1 MAPGASPLRHSFF
14 LAAYTPP
21 LRNQAQE
28 TERKNDMASIYVFD
42 PDTAEYLGE
51 VDAYTSCVLERSW
64 QGVGDCQIVMDT
76 RCAGAELLQVGR
88 IITVGNAWHKAAI
101 LTAERLDGAR
111 GSHRRTL
118 TGVELKGIARL
129 RITVPPTA
137 QEDPDALGY
146 DRVIGAGEEVLRHYA
161 EKHMVNPTSEYRKIP
176 LLELEPAADPPRGK
190 ETPWQTRYENL
201 QDVLT
206 DIAEYCD
213 IGWNVA
219 MDYPRR
225 RWLLTV
231 SEGRDLTVG
240 RDGAE
245 TFVAFEED
253 FRNLTTS
260 SYTYDRGGYTNALYL
275 GGAGEDE
282 NRLVIVRYVDE
293 EHNVLEEPLS
303 GLARAEEMIDV
314 GNVEL
319 PDEAEYEGLHKY
331 VSGFSPLRT
340 LTAQISPA
348 GPFVYEAD
356 WDLGD
361 KVTVQ
366 VRDAAV
372 GLSVRMDA
380 RILTIEETYE
390 RGGQS
395 LRVTFGKEEPT
406 IGQALRQAQRQT
418 VR

>member
-88 IITVGNAWHKAAI
+88 VVTIGNAWHKAAI

-161 EKHMVNPTSEYRKIP
+161 EKHMVNPTSAYRKIP

-201 QDVLT
+201 QDVLS

-240 RDGAE
+240 REGAE

-348 GPFVYEAD
+348 GPFVYETD

-395 LRVTFGKEEPT
+395 LRVTLGKEEPT

>member
-88 IITVGNAWHKAAI
+88 VITIGNAWHKAAI

-201 QDVLT
+201 QDVLS

-240 RDGAE
+240 REGAE

-348 GPFVYEAD
+348 GPFVYETD

-406 IGQALRQAQRQT
+406 IGQALRQLRRTPVQ
-418 VR
+418 

>member
-1 MAPGASPLRHSFF
+1 M
-14 LAAYTPP
+14 
-21 LRNQAQE
+21 
-28 TERKNDMASIYVFD
+28 FD

-88 IITVGNAWHKAAI
+88 IITIGNAWHKAAI

-201 QDVLT
+201 QDVLS

-231 SEGRDLTVG
+231 SAGRDLTVG
-240 RDGAE
+240 REGAE

>member
-1 MAPGASPLRHSFF
+1 
-14 LAAYTPP
+14 
-21 LRNQAQE
+21 
-28 TERKNDMASIYVFD
+28 MASIYVFD

-88 IITVGNAWHKAAI
+88 VITIGNAWHKAAI

-137 QEDPDALGY
+137 QAGPDAPGH
-146 DRVIGAGEEVLRHYA
+146 DRGGGAGETVLRHYA

-201 QDVLT
+201 QDVLS

-231 SEGRDLTVG
+231 SAGRDLTVG

-293 EHNVLEEPLS
+293 EHELLEEPLS

>member
-1 MAPGASPLRHSFF
+1 M
-14 LAAYTPP
+14 
-21 LRNQAQE
+21 
-28 TERKNDMASIYVFD
+28 FD

-161 EKHMVNPTSEYRKIP
+161 EKHMVNPSSEYRKIP

-201 QDVLT
+201 QDVLS

-231 SEGRDLTVG
+231 SAGRDLTVG
-240 RDGAE
+240 REGAE

-293 EHNVLEEPLS
+293 EHELLEEPLS

-380 RILTIEETYE
+380 RVLTVEETYE

>member
-1 MAPGASPLRHSFF
+1 
-14 LAAYTPP
+14 
-21 LRNQAQE
+21 
-28 TERKNDMASIYVFD
+28 MASIYVFD

-88 IITVGNAWHKAAI
+88 VVTVGNAWHKAAI

-161 EKHMVNPTSEYRKIP
+161 EKHMVNPASEYRKIP

-201 QDVLT
+201 QDVLS

-231 SEGRDLTVG
+231 SAGRDLTVG
-240 RDGAE
+240 REGAE

>member
-1 MAPGASPLRHSFF
+1 
-14 LAAYTPP
+14 
-21 LRNQAQE
+21 
-28 TERKNDMASIYVFD
+28 MASLYVFD

-76 RCAGAELLQVGR
+76 RCAGADLLQVGR
-88 IITVGNAWHKAAI
+88 VITIGNAWHKAAI
-101 LTAERLDGAR
+101 LTAEKLDGAR

-118 TGVELKGIARL
+118 TGAELKGIAAL

-146 DRVIGAGEEVLRHYA
+146 DRVQGTGEEVLRHYA
-161 EKHMVNPTSEYRKIP
+161 ARHLVSPFSEYRKIP
-176 LLELEPAADPPRGK
+176 LLELEPQADPPRGR

-206 DIAEYCD
+206 DIAQYCD

-219 MDYPRR
+219 MDYPNR

-231 SEGRDLTVG
+231 SAGRDLTVG
-240 RDGAE
+240 NAE
-245 TFVAFEED
+245 SESFVAFEED

-260 SYTYDRGGYTNALYL
+260 SYTYDRGRYTNALYL

-293 EHNVLEEPLS
+293 EHELLEEPLS
-303 GLARAEEMIDV
+303 GLARAEKMIDV

-331 VSGFSPLRT
+331 VSSFSPLRT
-340 LTAQISPA
+340 LTAQISPT
-348 GPFVYEAD
+348 GPFSYEMD

-366 VRDAAV
+366 LRDAAV

-380 RILTIEETYE
+380 RVLSVEETYE
-390 RGGQS
+390 RGGQT
-395 LRVTFGKEEPT
+395 LRVTLGKEEPT
-406 IGQALRQAQRQT
+406 IGQVLREQARQP

>member
-1 MAPGASPLRHSFF
+1 
-14 LAAYTPP
+14 
-21 LRNQAQE
+21 
-28 TERKNDMASIYVFD
+28 MASIYVFD

-76 RCAGAELLQVGR
+76 RCDGEELLQVGR
-88 IITVGNAWHKAAI
+88 IVTIGNAWHKAAI

-161 EKHMVNPTSEYRKIP
+161 EKHMVNPSSAYRKIP

-190 ETPWQTRYENL
+190 ETPLQTRYENL
-201 QDVLT
+201 QDVLS

-231 SEGRDLTVG
+231 SAGRDLTVG
-240 RDGAE
+240 REGAE

-293 EHNVLEEPLS
+293 EHELLEEPLS

-348 GPFVYEAD
+348 GPFVYETD

>member
-1 MAPGASPLRHSFF
+1 M
-14 LAAYTPP
+14 
-21 LRNQAQE
+21 
-28 TERKNDMASIYVFD
+28 FD

-88 IITVGNAWHKAAI
+88 IITIGNAWHKAAI

-161 EKHMVNPTSEYRKIP
+161 DRHMVNPTSEYRKIP

-201 QDVLT
+201 QDVLS

-219 MDYPRR
+219 MDYPNR

-231 SEGRDLTVG
+231 SAGRDLTVG

-293 EHNVLEEPLS
+293 EHELLEEPLS

-348 GPFVYEAD
+348 GPFVYETD

-395 LRVTFGKEEPT
+395 LRVTFGKEELT

>member
-1 MAPGASPLRHSFF
+1 
-14 LAAYTPP
+14 
-21 LRNQAQE
+21 
-28 TERKNDMASIYVFD
+28 MASIYVFD

-88 IITVGNAWHKAAI
+88 IVTIGNAWHKAAI

-161 EKHMVNPTSEYRKIP
+161 DRHMVNPTSEYRKIP

-201 QDVLT
+201 QDVLS

-231 SEGRDLTVG
+231 SAGRDLTVG

-293 EHNVLEEPLS
+293 EHELLEEPLS

-380 RILTIEETYE
+380 RVLTVEETYE

>member
-161 EKHMVNPTSEYRKIP
+161 DRHMVNPTSEYRKIP

-201 QDVLT
+201 QDVLS

-240 RDGAE
+240 NAE
-245 TFVAFEED
+245 SESFVAFEED

-293 EHNVLEEPLS
+293 EHELLEEPLS

-348 GPFVYEAD
+348 GPFVYETD

>member
-1 MAPGASPLRHSFF
+1 M
-14 LAAYTPP
+14 
-21 LRNQAQE
+21 
-28 TERKNDMASIYVFD
+28 FD

-101 LTAERLDGAR
+101 LTAEKLDGAR

-201 QDVLT
+201 QDVLS

-231 SEGRDLTVG
+231 SAGRDLTVG
-240 RDGAE
+240 REGAE

-293 EHNVLEEPLS
+293 EHELLEEPLS

-314 GNVEL
+314 GNVEM

-348 GPFVYEAD
+348 GPFVYETD

-380 RILTIEETYE
+380 RVLTVEETYE

>member
-1 MAPGASPLRHSFF
+1 
-14 LAAYTPP
+14 
-21 LRNQAQE
+21 
-28 TERKNDMASIYVFD
+28 MASIYVFD

-88 IITVGNAWHKAAI
+88 VVTIGNAWHKAAI

-161 EKHMVNPTSEYRKIP
+161 DRHMVNPTSEYRKIP

-201 QDVLT
+201 QDVLS

>member
-1 MAPGASPLRHSFF
+1 M
-14 LAAYTPP
+14 
-21 LRNQAQE
+21 
-28 TERKNDMASIYVFD
+28 FD

-88 IITVGNAWHKAAI
+88 VVTIGNAWHKAAI

-201 QDVLT
+201 QDVLS

-231 SEGRDLTVG
+231 SAGRDLTVG
-240 RDGAE
+240 REGAE

-303 GLARAEEMIDV
+303 GLVRAEEMIDV

-348 GPFVYEAD
+348 GPFVYETD

-380 RILTIEETYE
+380 RVLTVEETYE

>member
-1 MAPGASPLRHSFF
+1 
-14 LAAYTPP
+14 
-21 LRNQAQE
+21 
-28 TERKNDMASIYVFD
+28 MASIYVFD

-231 SEGRDLTVG
+231 SAGRDLTVG
-240 RDGAE
+240 REGAE

-293 EHNVLEEPLS
+293 EHELLEEPLS

-348 GPFVYEAD
+348 GPFVYETD

>member
-88 IITVGNAWHKAAI
+88 VVTIGNAWHKAAI

-161 EKHMVNPTSEYRKIP
+161 DRHMVNPTSEYRKIP

-231 SEGRDLTVG
+231 SAGRDLTVG
-240 RDGAE
+240 REGAE

-293 EHNVLEEPLS
+293 EHELLEEPLS

-348 GPFVYEAD
+348 GPFVYETD

>member
-1 MAPGASPLRHSFF
+1 
-14 LAAYTPP
+14 
-21 LRNQAQE
+21 
-28 TERKNDMASIYVFD
+28 MASIYVFD

-88 IITVGNAWHKAAI
+88 VVTIGNAWHKAAI

-161 EKHMVNPTSEYRKIP
+161 DRHMVNPTSEYRKIP

-240 RDGAE
+240 REGAE

-293 EHNVLEEPLS
+293 EHELLEEPLS

-380 RILTIEETYE
+380 RVLTVEETYE

-395 LRVTFGKEEPT
+395 LRVTLGKEEPT

>member
-1 MAPGASPLRHSFF
+1 
-14 LAAYTPP
+14 
-21 LRNQAQE
+21 
-28 TERKNDMASIYVFD
+28 MASIYVFD

-88 IITVGNAWHKAAI
+88 IVTIGNAWHKAAI

-161 EKHMVNPTSEYRKIP
+161 DRHMVNPTSEYRKIP
-176 LLELEPAADPPRGK
+176 LLELEPAADPPRGR

-240 RDGAE
+240 REGAE

-293 EHNVLEEPLS
+293 EHELLEEPLS

-348 GPFVYEAD
+348 GPFVYETD

-380 RILTIEETYE
+380 RVLTVEETYE

>member
-161 EKHMVNPTSEYRKIP
+161 DRHMVNPTSEYRKIP

-231 SEGRDLTVG
+231 SAGRDLTVG
-240 RDGAE
+240 NAE
-245 TFVAFEED
+245 SESFVAFEED

-293 EHNVLEEPLS
+293 EHELLEEPLS

-380 RILTIEETYE
+380 RVLTVEETYE

>member
-1 MAPGASPLRHSFF
+1 
-14 LAAYTPP
+14 
-21 LRNQAQE
+21 
-28 TERKNDMASIYVFD
+28 MASIYVFD

-88 IITVGNAWHKAAI
+88 VITIGNAWHKAAI

-161 EKHMVNPTSEYRKIP
+161 EKHMVNPASEYRKIP

-201 QDVLT
+201 QDVLS

-231 SEGRDLTVG
+231 SAGRDLTVG

>member
-1 MAPGASPLRHSFF
+1 
-14 LAAYTPP
+14 
-21 LRNQAQE
+21 
-28 TERKNDMASIYVFD
+28 MASIYVFD

-88 IITVGNAWHKAAI
+88 VVTIGNAWHKAAI

-161 EKHMVNPTSEYRKIP
+161 DRHMVNPASAYRKIP

-206 DIAEYCD
+206 DTAEYCD

-231 SEGRDLTVG
+231 SAGRDLTVG
-240 RDGAE
+240 REGAE

-293 EHNVLEEPLS
+293 EHELLEEPLS

-348 GPFVYEAD
+348 GPFVYETD

>member
-1 MAPGASPLRHSFF
+1 M
-14 LAAYTPP
+14 
-21 LRNQAQE
+21 
-28 TERKNDMASIYVFD
+28 
-42 PDTAEYLGE
+42 
-51 VDAYTSCVLERSW
+51 
-64 QGVGDCQIVMDT
+64 
-76 RCAGAELLQVGR
+76 
-88 IITVGNAWHKAAI
+88 
-101 LTAERLDGAR
+101 
-111 GSHRRTL
+111 
-118 TGVELKGIARL
+118 ELKGIARL

-161 EKHMVNPTSEYRKIP
+161 EKHMVNPASEYRKIP

-201 QDVLT
+201 QDVLS

-231 SEGRDLTVG
+231 SAGRDLTVG

-245 TFVAFEED
+245 TFVAFVGD

-331 VSGFSPLRT
+331 VSSFSPLRT

-380 RILTIEETYE
+380 RVLTVEETYE

>member
-1 MAPGASPLRHSFF
+1 M
-14 LAAYTPP
+14 
-21 LRNQAQE
+21 
-28 TERKNDMASIYVFD
+28 
-42 PDTAEYLGE
+42 
-51 VDAYTSCVLERSW
+51 
-64 QGVGDCQIVMDT
+64 
-76 RCAGAELLQVGR
+76 
-88 IITVGNAWHKAAI
+88 GNAQAPSGGGEAPEG
-101 LTAERLDGAR
+101 LGRPEGDPQAGTPAR
-111 GSHRRTL
+111 QS
-118 TGVELKGIARL
+118 
-129 RITVPPTA
+129 
-137 QEDPDALGY
+137 
-146 DRVIGAGEEVLRHYA
+146 
-161 EKHMVNPTSEYRKIP
+161 
-176 LLELEPAADPPRGK
+176 
-190 ETPWQTRYENL
+190 
-201 QDVLT
+201 
-206 DIAEYCD
+206 
-213 IGWNVA
+213 
-219 MDYPRR
+219 
-225 RWLLTV
+225 
-231 SEGRDLTVG
+231 

-348 GPFVYEAD
+348 GPFVYETD

-380 RILTIEETYE
+380 RVLTVEETYE

>member
-1 MAPGASPLRHSFF
+1 
-14 LAAYTPP
+14 
-21 LRNQAQE
+21 
-28 TERKNDMASIYVFD
+28 MASIYVFD

-88 IITVGNAWHKAAI
+88 VVTIGNAWHKAAI

-161 EKHMVNPTSEYRKIP
+161 DRHMVNPTSEYRKIP

-231 SEGRDLTVG
+231 SAGRDLTVG
-240 RDGAE
+240 REGAE

-293 EHNVLEEPLS
+293 EHELLEEPLS

-348 GPFVYEAD
+348 GPFVYETD

-380 RILTIEETYE
+380 RVLTVEETYE

>member
-1 MAPGASPLRHSFF
+1 
-14 LAAYTPP
+14 
-21 LRNQAQE
+21 
-28 TERKNDMASIYVFD
+28 MASIYVFD

-88 IITVGNAWHKAAI
+88 VVTIGNAWHKAAI

-161 EKHMVNPTSEYRKIP
+161 EKHMVNPASEYRKIP
-176 LLELEPAADPPRGK
+176 LLELEPAADPPRGR

-201 QDVLT
+201 QDVLS

-231 SEGRDLTVG
+231 SAGRDLTVG
-240 RDGAE
+240 REGAE

-293 EHNVLEEPLS
+293 EHELLEEPLS

>member
-1 MAPGASPLRHSFF
+1 
-14 LAAYTPP
+14 
-21 LRNQAQE
+21 
-28 TERKNDMASIYVFD
+28 MASIYVFD

-88 IITVGNAWHKAAI
+88 VITIGNAWHKAAI
-101 LTAERLDGAR
+101 LTAEKLDGAR

-161 EKHMVNPTSEYRKIP
+161 EKHMVNPASEYRKIP

-231 SEGRDLTVG
+231 SAGRDLTVG
-240 RDGAE
+240 REGAE

-293 EHNVLEEPLS
+293 EHELLEEPLS

-340 LTAQISPA
+340 LTAQISLA
-348 GPFVYEAD
+348 GPFVYETD

-395 LRVTFGKEEPT
+395 LRVTLGKEEPT

>member
-1 MAPGASPLRHSFF
+1 
-14 LAAYTPP
+14 
-21 LRNQAQE
+21 
-28 TERKNDMASIYVFD
+28 MASIYVFD

-88 IITVGNAWHKAAI
+88 VVTIGNAWHKAAI

-161 EKHMVNPTSEYRKIP
+161 DRHMVNPTSEYRKIP
-176 LLELEPAADPPRGK
+176 LLELEPAADPPRGR

-240 RDGAE
+240 REGAE

-348 GPFVYEAD
+348 GPFVYETD

-380 RILTIEETYE
+380 RVLTVEETYE

>member
-1 MAPGASPLRHSFF
+1 
-14 LAAYTPP
+14 
-21 LRNQAQE
+21 
-28 TERKNDMASIYVFD
+28 MASIYVFD

-88 IITVGNAWHKAAI
+88 VITIGNAWHKAAI

-161 EKHMVNPTSEYRKIP
+161 DRHMVNPTSEYRKIP

-201 QDVLT
+201 QDVLS

-219 MDYPRR
+219 MDYPNR

-231 SEGRDLTVG
+231 SAGRDLTVG
-240 RDGAE
+240 REGAE

-293 EHNVLEEPLS
+293 EHELLEEPLS

-348 GPFVYEAD
+348 GPFVYETD

>member
-1 MAPGASPLRHSFF
+1 M
-14 LAAYTPP
+14 
-21 LRNQAQE
+21 
-28 TERKNDMASIYVFD
+28 FD

-161 EKHMVNPTSEYRKIP
+161 EKHMVNPSSAYRKIP
-176 LLELEPAADPPRGK
+176 LLELEPAADPPSGK

-231 SEGRDLTVG
+231 SAGRDLTVG

-293 EHNVLEEPLS
+293 EHELLEEPLS

>member
-1 MAPGASPLRHSFF
+1 
-14 LAAYTPP
+14 
-21 LRNQAQE
+21 
-28 TERKNDMASIYVFD
+28 MASIYVFD

-88 IITVGNAWHKAAI
+88 VVTIGNAWHKAAI

-161 EKHMVNPTSEYRKIP
+161 DRHMVNPTSEYRKIP
-176 LLELEPAADPPRGK
+176 LLELEPAADPPRGR

-240 RDGAE
+240 REGAE

-293 EHNVLEEPLS
+293 EHELLEEPLS

-348 GPFVYEAD
+348 GPFVYETD

>member
-1 MAPGASPLRHSFF
+1 M
-14 LAAYTPP
+14 
-21 LRNQAQE
+21 
-28 TERKNDMASIYVFD
+28 FD

-88 IITVGNAWHKAAI
+88 IITIGNAWHKAAI

-161 EKHMVNPTSEYRKIP
+161 DRHMVNPTSEYRKIP

-201 QDVLT
+201 QDVLS

-231 SEGRDLTVG
+231 SAGRDLTVG
-240 RDGAE
+240 REGAE

-293 EHNVLEEPLS
+293 EHELLEEPLS

>member
-1 MAPGASPLRHSFF
+1 
-14 LAAYTPP
+14 
-21 LRNQAQE
+21 
-28 TERKNDMASIYVFD
+28 MASIYVFD

-161 EKHMVNPTSEYRKIP
+161 DRHMVNPASEYRKIP
-176 LLELEPAADPPRGK
+176 LLELEPAADPPRGR

-201 QDVLT
+201 QDVLS

-231 SEGRDLTVG
+231 SAGRDLTVG
-240 RDGAE
+240 REGAE

-293 EHNVLEEPLS
+293 EHELLEEPLS

-348 GPFVYEAD
+348 GPFVYETD

-380 RILTIEETYE
+380 RVLTVEETYE

>member
-1 MAPGASPLRHSFF
+1 
-14 LAAYTPP
+14 
-21 LRNQAQE
+21 
-28 TERKNDMASIYVFD
+28 MASIYVFD

-161 EKHMVNPTSEYRKIP
+161 EKHMVNPASEYRKIP

-201 QDVLT
+201 QDVLS

-231 SEGRDLTVG
+231 SAGRDLTVG
-240 RDGAE
+240 REGAE

-293 EHNVLEEPLS
+293 EHELLEEPLS

>member
-1 MAPGASPLRHSFF
+1 
-14 LAAYTPP
+14 
-21 LRNQAQE
+21 
-28 TERKNDMASIYVFD
+28 MASIYVFD

-88 IITVGNAWHKAAI
+88 IITIGNAWHKAAI

-161 EKHMVNPTSEYRKIP
+161 DRHMVNPSSAYRKIP
-176 LLELEPAADPPRGK
+176 LLELEPAADPPRGR
-190 ETPWQTRYENL
+190 ETPWQTRYESL

-231 SEGRDLTVG
+231 SAGRDLTVG
-240 RDGAE
+240 NAE
-245 TFVAFEED
+245 SESFVAFEED

-293 EHNVLEEPLS
+293 EHELLEEPLS

-348 GPFVYEAD
+348 GPFVYETD

-380 RILTIEETYE
+380 RVLTVEETYE

-395 LRVTFGKEEPT
+395 LRVTLGKEEPT

>member
-1 MAPGASPLRHSFF
+1 
-14 LAAYTPP
+14 
-21 LRNQAQE
+21 
-28 TERKNDMASIYVFD
+28 MASIYVFD

-88 IITVGNAWHKAAI
+88 VITIGNAWHKAAI

-161 EKHMVNPTSEYRKIP
+161 DRHMVNPTSEYRKIP

-201 QDVLT
+201 QDVLS

-231 SEGRDLTVG
+231 SEGRDLTMG
-240 RDGAE
+240 NAQAPSGGGEAPEGRGRPEGDPQAGTPARQSRDGAE

-293 EHNVLEEPLS
+293 EHELLEEPLS

-380 RILTIEETYE
+380 RVLTVEETYE

>member
-1 MAPGASPLRHSFF
+1 M
-14 LAAYTPP
+14 
-21 LRNQAQE
+21 
-28 TERKNDMASIYVFD
+28 FD

-88 IITVGNAWHKAAI
+88 VITIGNAWHKAAI

-146 DRVIGAGEEVLRHYA
+146 DRVIGAGETVLRHYA
-161 EKHMVNPTSEYRKIP
+161 EKHMVNPTSAYRKIP
-176 LLELEPAADPPRGK
+176 LLELEPAADPPRGR

-201 QDVLT
+201 QDVLS

-231 SEGRDLTVG
+231 SAGRDLTVG
-240 RDGAE
+240 REGAE

-293 EHNVLEEPLS
+293 EHELLEEPLS

-380 RILTIEETYE
+380 RVLTVEETYE

-395 LRVTFGKEEPT
+395 LRVTLGKEEPT

>member
-1 MAPGASPLRHSFF
+1 
-14 LAAYTPP
+14 
-21 LRNQAQE
+21 
-28 TERKNDMASIYVFD
+28 MASIYVFD

-88 IITVGNAWHKAAI
+88 VVTVGNAWHKAAI

-161 EKHMVNPTSEYRKIP
+161 DRHMVNPTSEYRKIP
-176 LLELEPAADPPRGK
+176 LLELEPAADPPRGR

-231 SEGRDLTVG
+231 SAGRDLTVG

-348 GPFVYEAD
+348 GPFVYETD

-380 RILTIEETYE
+380 RVLTVEETYE